1 MSDVLT
7 WCAGGLV
14 GAAVIPAS
22 ASFLVEGAWRSRW
35 RVEASRPD
43 ELRVEGQGAFRDTTM
58 HAVVAAVERDR
69 APGWVRAAAWS
80 CWFLAQMV
88 IPGFLAWCVGLL
100 MLSDL
105 VRQSDPSGP
114 VLVASFLP
122 GAACAWL
129 LWRAGCSLVRGERDR
144 ADRDTRRAAVVI
156 VAYNALCLAAA
167 VGWYLTHPRQE
178 YLQACAAYTA
188 LSIVHALAVRAVFV
202 AHRDQYPSEPAL
214 A

>member
-1 MSDVLT
+1 MNDVLM

-43 ELRVEGQGAFRDTTM
+43 ELTVEGQGAFREATV
-58 HAVVAAVERDR
+58 HAVVAAVERER

-114 VLVASFLP
+114 VLIASFLP

-129 LWRAGCSLVRGERDR
+129 LWRAGSSLVRGERDR
-144 ADRDTRRAAVVI
+144 ADQDTRRAAVVI
-156 VAYNALCLAAA
+156 VSYNAVCLTAA
-167 VGWYLTHPRQE
+167 VGWYLSHPRQE
-178 YLQACAAYTA
+178 FLLACAAYTS

-202 AHRDQYPSEPAL
+202 AHRDQYPIETAQP
-214 A
+214 